1 MIVAYSRNIIKAK
14 RTNSFFRDVREHR
27 KLNMLRELENVDWS
41 RITKYDQA
49 PDEMIKQLYE
59 SLWSRFEN
67 NFPPNLVT
75 RSTIHVPSSK
85 TFVEKRKKA
94 VGVGDEESTFR
105 LQNQINT
112 LIRANQLNAVQNE
125 N

>member
-41 RITKYDQA
+41 KITEYDHA

-59 SLWSRFEN
+59 SFWPRFEN
-67 NFPPNLVT
+67 NFP
-75 RSTIHVPSSK
+75 
-85 TFVEKRKKA
+85 
-94 VGVGDEESTFR
+94 
-105 LQNQINT
+105 
-112 LIRANQLNAVQNE
+112 LIKV
-125 N
+125 